1 MPLSGLLALL
11 PDQGG
16 RVIGWGCLVVF
27 LVWLAFIVR
36 AAYLRQPF
44 DWSSERVPPEEERD
58 NR

>member
-1 MPLSGLLALL
+1 M
-11 PDQGG
+11 
-16 RVIGWGCLVVF
+16 IGWGCLVVF